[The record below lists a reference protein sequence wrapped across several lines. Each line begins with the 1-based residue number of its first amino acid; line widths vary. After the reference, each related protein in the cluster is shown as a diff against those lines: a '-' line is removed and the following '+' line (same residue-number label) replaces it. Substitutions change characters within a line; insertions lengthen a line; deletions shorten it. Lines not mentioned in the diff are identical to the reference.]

1 MSGRPNG
8 GDDDVMIDRIPRRL
22 RLAFTGS
29 TASAEGSLDV
39 TTTSAHEVDFV
50 AYGVDCVLSGRTVL
64 DGDRL
69 TDMLNDHDEYA
80 LIDVMVERFDGGPPI
95 SVPEVVVTR
104 DDLWLVHATE
114 PRGNSQ
120 RRHRTAQQHI
130 AISMGPYAVRGFYH
144 ALPGTDPA
152 TAIRRRKPMVPL
164 TGARIGW
171 TIAGEEREI
180 EVDAVI
186 VNRDQVDWIA
196 EVEPGRLE
204 FPVGPKRVVAR
215 RS

>member
-1 MSGRPNG
+1 
-8 GDDDVMIDRIPRRL
+8 MIDRIPRHL

-29 TASAEGSLDV
+29 TASEDGSVDV

-69 TDMLNDHDEYA
+69 TDMLNDHEEYA
-80 LIDVMVERFDGGPPI
+80 LIDVLVERFDGGPPI
-95 SVPEVVVTR
+95 SVPEVVVAR
-104 DDLWLVHATE
+104 SELWLVHATE

-130 AISMGPYAVRGFYH
+130 AMSMGPYAVRGFYH

-152 TAIRRRKPMVPL
+152 TAIKRRKPMVPL
-164 TGARIGW
+164 TRARIEY
-171 TIAGEEREI
+171 TLADDEREM
-180 EVDAVI
+180 EVDTII

-196 EVEPGRLE
+196 EVEPDRYE
-204 FPVGPKRVVAR
+204 FPVGPKRVVAH